1 MSVCTFLAADV
12 ALQEVAPTKEYPIH
26 IDIDNGKIYDGDADD
41 NFFLNIFED
50 VRSYTDKKYGVC
62 LEWAYYTDGRAVQI
76 LEYIKDVL
84 QSTDSVE
91 IWHVWLMDYYEY
103 DERPVIRKIS
113 KSISELTVIDIKTL
127 DGAEIWNNEEKDRP
141 SFYCLKVTR

>member
-12 ALQEVAPTKEYPIH
+12 ALQEVAPTKEYPLH
-26 IDIDNGKIYDGDADD
+26 IDIDNVKIYDGDADD

-50 VRSYTDKKYGVC
+50 VQSYTDKKYGVC
-62 LEWAYYTDGRAVQI
+62 LEWAYYTDDRAEKI

-103 DERPVIRKIS
+103 DERPVIRKNTM
-113 KSISELTVIDIKTL
+113 SINELTINEIEEL
-127 DGAEIWNNEEKDRP
+127 DKAEIWNNAEKGRP

>member
-1 MSVCTFLAADV
+1 VSVCTFLAADV

>member
-12 ALQEVAPTKEYPIH
+12 ALQEVAPTKEYPLQ

-50 VRSYTDKKYGVC
+50 VQSYTDKKYGVC
-62 LEWAYYTDGRAVQI
+62 LEWAYYTDGRAEQI

-103 DERPVIRKIS
+103 DERPVIRKNTM
-113 KSISELTVIDIKTL
+113 SINELTINEIKEL
-127 DGAEIWNNEEKDRP
+127 DKAEIWNNQDSNRP